1 MAASKPTS
9 PLFKAGDALQF
20 ALSRH
25 LEALTPVRVR
35 PLLELKFT
43 PQPLTPVVYE
53 DDDFGVCKD
62 AKEFPPRYIQTVSL
76 HRRPSRTRLSYG
88 TLRGEPAVAGF
99 DSPFT
104 PSPRSWERIA
114 RQNPFRPPS
123 IWRLTSPCPGLD
135 QPVSGLMAVT
145 WGPIQT
151 PSLALRLRTFGFPA
165 APKMTFLASPRPQTP
180 CSVFQ
185 DGRHNPDHLA
195 SCMALARL
203 PFGQTHFLG
212 AMPNCSRLVS
222 GSFRLPCGILF
233 SFLSRY

>member
-9 PLFKAGDALQF
+9 PLSVAGDALQF
-20 ALSRH
+20 ILSRH
-25 LEALTPVRVR
+25 LEALTLVRVR
-35 PLLELKFT
+35 PLSELKFT

-53 DDDFGVCKD
+53 DDDFGVCKG
-62 AKEFPPRYIQTVSL
+62 AKEFPPQSTQTVSL
-76 HRRPSRTRLSYG
+76 HRRHSRTRLSYG
-88 TLRGEPAVAGF
+88 TLRREPAVSGF

-104 PSPRSWERIA
+104 PNPRSWERIA
-114 RQNPFRPPS
+114 RQNPYRPPS

-135 QPVSGLMAVT
+135 QPVSGLVAVT
-145 WGPIQT
+145 EGPIQT

-165 APKMTFLASPRPQTP
+165 APKMIFLALPLPQTP
-180 CSVFQ
+180 CPVFQ

-203 PFGQTHFLG
+203 PFGQNHFLG
-212 AMPNCSRLVS
+212 AMSNYCRLVS

-233 SFLSRY
+233 SLLSRY